1 MRTLWL
7 WKNKE
12 AKFHMTD
19 VTVLVRSNLFWLT
32 LQHVYLHS
40 PLQSDTIAKFHG
52 ANIVASVFF
61 LCFIYEQWQISF
73 YKARDRSQS
82 SASVWLPSQRI
93 IQREGEEPLWITRNV
108 TQACVGE
115 VVPVHSLDALSFDLF
130 PGDARGNG
138 TGDGERLGF
147 RGIQRTCRSWGEV

>member
-32 LQHVYLHS
+32 LQHVHLHH
-40 PLQSDTIAKFHG
+40 PVQSETTAKFHG
-52 ANIVASVFF
+52 ANIVASVFY
-61 LCFIYEQWQISF
+61 LRFIYEQWQISF
-73 YKARDRSQS
+73 HKARDRSQS
-82 SASVWLPSQRI
+82 SVFVWLPAQRI
-93 IQREGEEPLWITRNV
+93 IQREGEKPLWITRNV
-108 TQACVGE
+108 TRAQAK

-130 PGDARGNG
+130 PGDVRGNG
-138 TGDGERLGF
+138 TGDGERLEF
-147 RGIQRTCRSWGEV
+147 RGIQRMVRSWGEV